1 MPPSARE
8 HILDLLERHQP
19 AGPREEEAIK
29 HVRTFV
35 EAADAPLD
43 RFNEA
48 GHVVAS
54 GLVASRTL
62 DRVVLLHHRGL
73 DRWLQCGGHAEPG
86 ETRPRKVAR
95 RETLEETGFEHVDEH
110 PLWEGLLDVDVHK
123 IPATSRMPAH
133 LHMDLRFLFQGDPE
147 QVPRPPEGEAHE
159 ARWFPL
165 DEARRSLALDEGL
178 QRLLWKAHSLRVD
191 AGHEASR
198 IDEA

>member
-1 MPPSARE
+1 MSPSACE

-19 AGPREEEAIK
+19 AGPREGEAVE

-86 ETRPRKVAR
+86 ETRPCKVAR
-95 RETLEETGFEHVDEH
+95 REALEETGFERVEVH
-110 PLWEGLLDVDVHK
+110 PLWEGLLDVDVHE

-133 LHMDLRFLFQGDPE
+133 LHMDLRFLFQGDPD
-147 QVPRPPEGEAHE
+147 QAPSPPEGEAYE

-165 DEARRSLALDEGL
+165 DEARRSLALDGGL
-178 QRLLWKAHSLRVD
+178 QRLLWKVHSLRVD